1 MKNKKSRQRQDM
13 RWDEIYL
20 EAEGWWQKACEV
32 SRWVGYGV
40 SGPASRAMAILLL
53 SSVKSKDLIT

>member
-20 EAEGWWQKACEV
+20 EAEGWWQKVCEV
-32 SRWVGYGV
+32 SRWVG
-40 SGPASRAMAILLL
+40 
-53 SSVKSKDLIT
+53 